1 MDIQPALTQGA
12 GIGRYARVLAEN
24 LGRAIPAGNSLSLFY
39 FDFSRRCLK
48 YEAGNAEVRAVR
60 WCPGRVVQQAWK
72 LAGWP
77 PFDWFA
83 GKADVYHFPNFIIPP
98 LRSGRTVVTI
108 HDASF
113 VRLPELAEARN
124 LRYLSA
130 RIADTIRRA
139 DAVITDSRF
148 SADEIVKLLH
158 AERGKV
164 HAIYPGIQGGFGAP
178 GADAVQSVRRRWK
191 LDKPY
196 LLNVGTLEP
205 RKNHRF
211 LVEVFE
217 KMTDFD
223 GYLVIAGRPGWKCGG
238 ILDRIRAS
246 SRAADIRL
254 LGDVADDQLAALYAG
269 AELFLFPS
277 LYEGFGFPPLEAM
290 ACGTPVV
297 SSTGGSLR
305 EVAGGGAVLLEAFDS
320 DLWAETAKKAIGDK
334 SLIARG
340 RQHAGRYTWEETAR
354 RTWKVYEKVF
364 HENRH

>member
-148 SADEIVKLLH
+148 SADEFILCLSGVTEDEARAKLEAIQADIGRQIAGHGEVSIL
-158 AERGKV
+158 ATVGILPLKTSEDLQRSVQEILSLLGKSLV
-164 HAIYPGIQGGFGAP
+164 QAKTAGA
-178 GADAVQSVRRRWK
+178 GHLS
-191 LDKPY
+191 
-196 LLNVGTLEP
+196 VGTTTL
-205 RKNHRF
+205 
-211 LVEVFE
+211 
-217 KMTDFD
+217 
-223 GYLVIAGRPGWKCGG
+223 
-238 ILDRIRAS
+238 
-246 SRAADIRL
+246 
-254 LGDVADDQLAALYAG
+254 
-269 AELFLFPS
+269 
-277 LYEGFGFPPLEAM
+277 
-290 ACGTPVV
+290 
-297 SSTGGSLR
+297 
-305 EVAGGGAVLLEAFDS
+305 
-320 DLWAETAKKAIGDK
+320 
-334 SLIARG
+334 
-340 RQHAGRYTWEETAR
+340 
-354 RTWKVYEKVF
+354 
-364 HENRH
+364 